1 MYTTNGAR
9 RQIKAIL
16 SLSSTMVVHTGPV
29 DAIRQKTNLLYKLM
43 GEPKKP
49 EPKAKRGRFREV
61 SYEDVILS
69 TEEML
74 VKMIQFYREED
85 FN

>member
-1 MYTTNGAR
+1 M
-9 RQIKAIL
+9 L
-16 SLSSTMVVHTGPV
+16 ST
-29 DAIRQKTNLLYKLM
+29 IRQTDILYKLM

-49 EPKAKRGRFREV
+49 EPKAKRGKFREV

-74 VKMIQFYREED
+74 VKMI
-85 FN
+85 

>member
-1 MYTTNGAR
+1 MKQADQQR
-9 RQIKAIL
+9 IKL
-16 SLSSTMVVHTGPV
+16 
-29 DAIRQKTNLLYKLM
+29 DAIRRKTDILYKLM

-49 EPKAKRGRFREV
+49 EPKAKRGKFREV

-74 VKMIQFYREED
+74 EKMIQFYREED
-85 FN
+85 

>member
-1 MYTTNGAR
+1 MAQFLQVKLTGA
-9 RQIKAIL
+9 
-16 SLSSTMVVHTGPV
+16 
-29 DAIRQKTNLLYKLM
+29 LM

-49 EPKAKRGRFREV
+49 EPKAKRGKFREV

-74 VKMIQFYREED
+74 VKMIQFYRED
-85 FN
+85 D

>member
-1 MYTTNGAR
+1 M
-9 RQIKAIL
+9 L
-16 SLSSTMVVHTGPV
+16 ST
-29 DAIRQKTNLLYKLM
+29 IRQTDILYKLM

-49 EPKAKRGRFREV
+49 EPKAKRGKFREV

-74 VKMIQFYREED
+74 VKMIQFYRED
-85 FN
+85 D

>member
-1 MYTTNGAR
+1 MLSATRLTYYTN
-9 RQIKAIL
+9 
-16 SLSSTMVVHTGPV
+16 VHT
-29 DAIRQKTNLLYKLM
+29 ILM

-49 EPKAKRGRFREV
+49 EPKAARGKFREV

-74 VKMIQFYREED
+74 VKMIQFHREED
-85 FN
+85 

>member
-1 MYTTNGAR
+1 MKQAD
-9 RQIKAIL
+9 RQRMEL
-16 SLSSTMVVHTGPV
+16 
-29 DAIRQKTNLLYKLM
+29 DAIHRKTDILYKLM

-49 EPKAKRGRFREV
+49 EPKAKRGKFREV

-74 VKMIQFYREED
+74 EKMIQFYREED
-85 FN
+85 

>member
-1 MYTTNGAR
+1 MPLGIT
-9 RQIKAIL
+9 IVL
-16 SLSSTMVVHTGPV
+16 SLYSKIKP
-29 DAIRQKTNLLYKLM
+29 ILLYKLM

-49 EPKAKRGRFREV
+49 EPKAKRGKFREV

-74 VKMIQFYREED
+74 VKMIQFYRED
-85 FN
+85 D